1 MISKGDDFPIHQL
14 PTPVAE
20 VGTERNFYDRY
31 FFNGYSE
38 DGSIFFGA
46 AFCVYPNLNIKD
58 ASFILVLDGIQHNFR
73 YSDVLNHE
81 RMEIEVGSFK
91 IEILEPLKK
100 LKIVIDDK
108 DKELLAN
115 LTFVGRFEPMEEPR
129 MTIKNGPRIY
139 MDSTRMTQHGNWN
152 GVINFKNNKVD
163 LSEKKYVGTRDRS
176 WGIRPVG
183 AQDSQIVP
191 PIKLPQFYWLWAP
204 VNFIDQSSHL
214 YFVDDEQGYAMNC
227 HSVLQDENESLKLY
241 ELKKEIEYK
250 DGTRRISKAR
260 FSALKQDGVEV
271 TWSLT
276 PKYHIFMCGLGYM
289 HPEWGHGQFHGENQ
303 SLYDFYDL
311 SKDPHDPPFLH
322 IQAICDVEFQ
332 EGKSS
337 KKGIGALEQL
347 LIGPHL
353 TSGFESLLDT

>member
-14 PTPVAE
+14 PTPIAE

-58 ASFILVLDGIQHNFR
+58 ASFILVLEGIQHNFR

-81 RMEIEVGSFK
+81 RMEIKVGSFE

-108 DKELLAN
+108 DKEISAN
-115 LTFVGRFEPMEEPR
+115 LTFVGRFDPMEEPR

-139 MDSTRMTQHGNWN
+139 MDSTRMTQHGNWS
-152 GVINFKNNKVD
+152 GFIHFKSNEVE
-163 LSEKKYVGTRDRS
+163 LSAKKYVGTRDRS

-183 AQDSQIVP
+183 SQDSQIVP

-214 YFVDDEQGYAMNC
+214 YFVDDEEGYATNC
-227 HSVLQDENESLKLY
+227 HSVLQNKNESCLLY
-241 ELKKEIEYK
+241 
-250 DGTRRISKAR
+250 
-260 FSALKQDGVEV
+260 
-271 TWSLT
+271 
-276 PKYHIFMCGLGYM
+276 
-289 HPEWGHGQFHGENQ
+289 
-303 SLYDFYDL
+303 
-311 SKDPHDPPFLH
+311 
-322 IQAICDVEFQ
+322 
-332 EGKSS
+332 
-337 KKGIGALEQL
+337 
-347 LIGPHL
+347 
-353 TSGFESLLDT
+353 TSPSPRD